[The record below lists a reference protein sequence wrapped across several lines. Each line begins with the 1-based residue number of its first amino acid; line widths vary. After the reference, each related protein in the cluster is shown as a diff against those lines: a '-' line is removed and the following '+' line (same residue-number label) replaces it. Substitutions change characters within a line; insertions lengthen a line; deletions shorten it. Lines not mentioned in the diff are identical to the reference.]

1 MAVAPKATIAAPRP
15 TAARFGL
22 FSQLTFPTQ
31 PSPYWQNGA
40 QWEEICSVVK
50 GLGDWQCSDAGADS
64 DPSTIGLPKDL
75 DAAPGLV
82 VNEASPFTLYAPIR
96 CSLVSLPAAEA
107 AQRAND
113 ALLTKEEYAVE
124 HAIWTGEFGN
134 PGFAKDAVK
143 LTTAATKTPLAI
155 GLLED
160 WIGDNIDGTGVIHV
174 DRTTAVI
181 LASKGLVTVS
191 GSSMT
196 TTLGTPVVAGRGYP
210 GSAPDGTAA
219 AAGQSWA
226 YATGQLIGLRSD
238 IFSGLGDGAAAGMPY
253 LPNNDQYAI
262 AERTYVVG
270 WTGCTENRSAA
281 VNLDLEG

>member
-1 MAVAPKATIAAPRP
+1 MLYNVFKPIVVLILRLVWRP
-15 TAARFGL
+15 AIE
-22 FSQLTFPTQ
+22 
-31 PSPYWQNGA
+31 GA
-40 QWEEICSVVK
+40 ERI
-50 GLGDWQCSDAGADS
+50 
-64 DPSTIGLPKDL
+64 P
-75 DAAPGLV
+75 
-82 VNEASPFTLYAPIR
+82 
-96 CSLVSLPAAEA
+96 
-107 AQRAND
+107 
-113 ALLTKEEYAVE
+113 
-124 HAIWTGEFGN
+124 
-134 PGFAKDAVK
+134 
-143 LTTAATKTPLAI
+143 
-155 GLLED
+155 
-160 WIGDNIDGTGVIHV
+160 
-174 DRTTAVI
+174 DRGAVI
-181 LASKGLVTVS
+181 LASKGLVTAS

-253 LPNNDQYAI
+253 LPNNDLYAI